1 MRKTCLF
8 DLDGT
13 LSDPKEGICKS
24 VAYALDKFGIHIG
37 DLDTL
42 KKFIGPPLLDS
53 FMEYYGFDE
62 ATAHQA
68 ITYYREYF
76 KRKGMFENVL
86 YPHVEDLLSYVTKA
100 GIDCIVATSKPE
112 SFAIEILQHFYIAH
126 YFKDICGA
134 TMDGTIRKKGDV
146 IAHAIKRNQLK
157 SEDTIMVGDRLHDI
171 YGAKENNMM
180 SIGVLYGYGD
190 EKELKNAGAD
200 VIVSDITKLRDT
212 ILMRLNK

>member
-24 VAYALDKFGIHIG
+24 VAYALDKFGIHIT

-42 KKFIGPPLLDS
+42 NIFIGPPLLES

-62 ATAHQA
+62 ATAQQA

-86 YPHVEDLLSYVTKA
+86 YPQVEDLLTCINKA

-112 SFAIEILQHFYIAH
+112 SFAVEILQYFHIAH

-134 TMDGTIRKKGDV
+134 TMDGSIRKKGDV
-146 IAHAIKRNQLK
+146 IAQAMKRNHVK
-157 SEDTIMVGDRLHDI
+157 REHTMMIGDRLHDI
-171 YGAKENNMM
+171 YGAKENGMM

-190 EKELKNAGAD
+190 EIELKNAGAD
-200 VIVSDITKLRDT
+200 VIVSDIRELRDT
-212 ILMRLNK
+212 ILMHYQ